1 MKKFDLNIEKILENW
16 ETHHAIREI
25 IANALDEQKLTKSTE
40 IKIFKDDNNEW
51 HIRDYGRGIT
61 IEHFTQN
68 ENEEKLNAEGI
79 IGKFGIGLKDALATF
94 DRKNIGVKI
103 ISKNG
108 EFTIGKSIK
117 VGFDEIITL
126 HIYINPSP
134 DHSFIGTEFILSQIT
149 DDDIQQAK
157 DMFLNFS
164 GEKEIETC
172 SYGMV
177 LYKKYEVGRIYI
189 NNVKV
194 AEEDNFLFSYNI
206 TNLNAA
212 IRKALNRE
220 RTNVGRT
227 AYANTIKSILLNCKS
242 HEVATTLVDDFK
254 NYSYGTIHDE
264 LKWIDVQ
271 EHAVKMLNNYEKV
284 VFVTTDEIA
293 SSPDLVDEVK
303 SGGYT
308 MVNIPSNLKD
318 KIQGQS
324 DVGGNVIR
332 EFNQF
337 KMERNDN
344 FVFKFVQ
351 FNELNEIEKQNFN
364 LAFKVFDLIG
374 GKPSNIQKVMVSE
387 TMQRDDYNFRPSEGL
402 HQSSEQ
408 RIILKRSI
416 LNDRN
421 RFIAVLLHE
430 LAHAKS
436 GATDATRAF
445 EDELTNMLGA
455 IGSRAIESNCEEKKS
470 FLSKIFG

>member
-16 ETHHAIREI
+16 EAHHAIREI
-25 IANALDEQKLTKSTE
+25 IANALDEQKLTKTE
-40 IKIFKDDNNEW
+40 EINIFKDDNNNW
-51 HIRDYGRGIT
+51 HIKDYGRGIT

-68 ENEEKLNAEGI
+68 ENDEKLNAEGI
-79 IGKFGIGLKDALATF
+79 IGKFGIGLKDDLATF
-94 DRKNIGVKI
+94 DRKNIVVKI

-117 VGFDEIITL
+117 VGFEEIITL

-134 DHSFIGTEFILSQIT
+134 DPSFIGTEFILSQIT
-149 DDDIQQAK
+149 DDDIQKAK
-157 DMFLNFS
+157 DMFLNFA

-172 SYGMV
+172 SFGTV
-177 LYKKYEVGRIYI
+177 LEKKYGIGRIYI

-206 TNLNAA
+206 TNLNAS

-242 HEVATTLVDDFK
+242 REVATTLVDDFK
-254 NYSYGTIHDE
+254 NYSNGTTHDE

-303 SGGYT
+303 SGGFT
-308 MVNIPSNLKD
+308 MVNIPANLKD

-332 EFNQF
+332 EFDQF
-337 KMERNDN
+337 KIERNEN
-344 FVFKFVQ
+344 FVFKFIRFEQ
-351 FNELNEIEKQNFN
+351 LNGIEKENFS
-364 LAFKVFDLIG
+364 LVLKLFDLIG
-374 GKPSNIQKVMVSE
+374 GQPSNIRDILISE
-387 TMQRDDYNFRPSEGL
+387 TMQRDDYNFRPSDGL
-402 HQSSEQ
+402 YQRIEQ
-408 RIILKRSI
+408 RIVIKRSI
-416 LNDRN
+416 LSDKK

-445 EDELTNMLGA
+445 EDELTNMLGEIGLKA
-455 IGSRAIESNCEEKKS
+455 ITTNGEVKKG
-470 FLSKIFG
+470 FLKKLFS